1 MNNYC
6 KKCRLRDGCIRKC
19 KDAEIYE
26 QGYCDG
32 VSDGYK
38 GAVDVLTPYE
48 QQPKLI
54 TKIEGLK
61 KIKMENKYK
70 LWVARDWGGMLY
82 AYFNKPIRDT
92 VWKEWDS
99 DKVSLSIDDSFFP
112 ELKWEDEPIE
122 VELRPAI
129 TDLDTKAKE
138 YANNVTDNE
147 EIKELIINA
156 YKAGYNE

>member
-6 KKCRLRDGCIRKC
+6 KKCRLRDGCLLKC
-19 KDAEIYE
+19 KEAEIYE

-38 GAVDVLTPYE
+38 GAVDAFTPDE

-54 TKIEGLK
+54 IKIEGLK

-70 LWVARDWGGMLY
+70 LWVARDCSAMLY

-112 ELKWEDEPIE
+112 ELKWEDDPIE
-122 VELRPAI
+122 IELRPTI
-129 TDLDTKAKE
+129 TDLDANANE
-138 YANNVTDNE
+138 YANSVTDNK

-156 YKAGYNE
+156 FKAGYNI